1 MRRLLS
7 TILLLGLSARGAAE
21 PPAAT
26 APVIPEVAGLELGSF
41 TVGKTTYTGVRA
53 RSRDVRSLFFSHQG
67 GVGSVRL
74 RDLPAELQ
82 ARLGYDPDTAPL
94 DTPPPAPVLPA
105 TKPSSS
111 SNNRNTPTTTRLE
124 ALFLAYA
131 EPPVL
136 QASQSLQTEF
146 IRLGLYAKNQ
156 GRRPSCSIFA
166 VVSAL
171 ELQNA
176 RLTGNVETLS
186 EDYLLWATRRS
197 LGVPGAAAPLL
208 TDPQTGEVTEDAGY
222 TLPSVIGALQTYGIP
237 LQDDMR
243 NQPELS
249 GKTSAEPAPAT
260 IARARARR
268 QVFISQIPGRGPVE
282 KLPRLVQALNAGF
295 PVPAGIAWPN
305 ERSVRGGY
313 LSNQQPMQDAFHAVT
328 FIGYECPTGKLD
340 EAVFVFKNSYGP
352 RWGQG
357 GYGRATAEFLT
368 RNLVEAYVL
377 DVREPDRQAWP

>member
-1 MRRLLS
+1 MRRL
-7 TILLLGLSARGAAE
+7 IPLLLLVVVALPAFAADK
-21 PPAAT
+21 PAT
-26 APVIPEVAGLELGSF
+26 KQPVIPDVAGIELGSF
-41 TVGKTTYTGVRA
+41 TIGKTTYTAARA
-53 RSRDVRSLFFSHQG
+53 RSRDARSVFFSHQG

-82 ARLGYDPDTAPL
+82 TRLGYDASTAPA
-94 DTPPPAPVLPA
+94 DAPPPAPPKPVPA
-105 TKPSSS
+105 KKPAV
-111 SNNRNTPTTTRLE
+111 NTRHTPTTTRLE

-136 QASQSLQTEF
+136 HASQSLQPEF
-146 IRLGLYAKNQ
+146 MRLGLYAKNQ

-171 ELQNA
+171 EFQNA

-186 EDYLLWATRRS
+186 EEYLVWATRRS
-197 LGVPGAAAPLL
+197 LGVPGTVAPLP

-222 TLPSVIGALQTYGIP
+222 TLPSVISALQTYGIP

-243 NQPELS
+243 NQPGLAAQS
-249 GKTSAEPAPAT
+249 VAAPAPAT
-260 IARARARR
+260 IARARARN
-268 QVFISQIPGRGPVE
+268 QVFISQIPGRGPAE

-295 PVPAGIAWPN
+295 PVPAGLAWPN

-313 LSNQQPMQDAFHAVT
+313 LSNQQPVQDAFHAVT
-328 FIGYECPTGKLD
+328 FIGYECPTGKLED
-340 EAVFVFKNSYGP
+340 AVFVFKNSYGP

-357 GYGRATAEFLT
+357 GYGRATAAYLAK
-368 RNLVEAYVL
+368 NLLEAYVL
-377 DVREPDRQAWP
+377 DVREPDRQP